1 MKVKTAIELIRELNG
16 LWEGAE
22 DACDSGGFVEN
33 HIVDAVSAYLNLEG
47 DPSHRNLLCD
57 FVEKIGRKSHTILK
71 GVAEAEKTAMNVF
84 QRFGAATIEYQKE
97 FAMLMH
103 GINSAIPED
112 GKKLELDAWE
122 FNWLHR
128 NVAGSIKLIEAK
140 GIASNKEFNGRLQTL
155 LKKLDAMDK
164 P

>member
-1 MKVKTAIELIRELNG
+1 MTTEAIALIRELNG

-22 DACDSGGFVEN
+22 DACDSGGFVED
-33 HIVDAVSAYLNLEG
+33 HIVDGVSFYLNLEG

-57 FVEKIGRKSHTILK
+57 FVEKIGRKSHAILK

-84 QRFGAATIEYQKE
+84 QRFGAATVEYQKE

-128 NVAGSIKLIEAK
+128 NVAGSIGLMETKP
-140 GIASNKEFNGRLQTL
+140 GASNRELRERLQTL